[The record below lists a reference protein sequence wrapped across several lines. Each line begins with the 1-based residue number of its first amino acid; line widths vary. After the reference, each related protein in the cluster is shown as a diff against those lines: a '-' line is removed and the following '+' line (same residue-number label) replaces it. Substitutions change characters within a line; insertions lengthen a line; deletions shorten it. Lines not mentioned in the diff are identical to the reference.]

1 MQIGKN
7 SVVQFSY
14 TLKDESG
21 EIVEATDEGSPVAY
35 LHGHNN
41 MIPGL
46 EKVLEGKSVGDKV
59 SETLQPADA
68 YGERV
73 EDSIQR
79 VPVKHLQGE
88 KKWKPGMSA
97 TVQTDQGNRQVTIV
111 KMGKF
116 MATVDTNHPLAGKVV
131 TFDIEI
137 KDIREA
143 TAEEI
148 QHGHAHGAG
157 GHHHG

>member
-21 EIVEATDEGSPVAY
+21 DVVEATEEGSPAAY
-35 LHGHNN
+35 LHGHDN
-41 MIPGL
+41 MMAGL
-46 EKVLEGKSVGDKV
+46 ETAMEGKSIGD
-59 SETLQPADA
+59 TLSRTLEPADA
-68 YGERV
+68 YGERA

-79 VPVKHLQGE
+79 VPVKHLQGA
-88 KKWKPGMSA
+88 KKWKPGMTA
-97 TVQTDQGNRQVTIV
+97 TVQTEQANRQVTIV

-131 TFDIEI
+131 TFNIEI

>member
-1 MQIGKN
+1 MQIGKD

-21 EIVEATDEGSPVAY
+21 DVVEATDESSPVAY
-35 LHGHNN
+35 LHGHNS
-41 MIPGL
+41 MLPKL
-46 EKVLEGKSVGDKV
+46 EQVMEGKSVGDAI
-59 SETLQPADA
+59 SETLQPTDA
-68 YGERV
+68 YGERA

-79 VPVKHLQGE
+79 VPVKHLQGA

-148 QHGHAHGAG
+148 QHGHAHGVG
-157 GHHHG
+157 GHHHD

>member
-14 TLKDESG
+14 TLKDENG
-21 EIVEATDEGSPVAY
+21 DIVEATDAGSPVAY
-35 LHGHNN
+35 LHGHSS

-46 EKVLEGKSVGDKV
+46 EQAMEGKSIGDKL

-68 YGERV
+68 YGELI
-73 EDSIQR
+73 ENSIQR
-79 VPVKHLQGE
+79 VPVKHLQGA
-88 KKWKPGMSA
+88 KKWKPGMTA

-116 MATVDTNHPLAGKVV
+116 MVTVDTNHPLAGKVV

-143 TAEEI
+143 TTEEI

-157 GHHHG
+157 GHHHD

>member
-21 EIVEATDEGSPVAY
+21 DIVEATDEGSPVAY

-46 EKVLEGKSVGDKV
+46 EQVMEGKSVGDKV

-68 YGERV
+68 YGDRV

-79 VPVKHLQGE
+79 VPVKHLQGG
-88 KKWKPGMSA
+88 KKWKAGMSA
-97 TVQTDQGNRQVTIV
+97 TVQTDQGSRQVTIV

-116 MATVDTNHPLAGKVV
+116 MATVDANHPLAGKVL

-137 KDIREA
+137 KGVREA
-143 TAEEI
+143 TAEEV

-157 GHHHG
+157 GHHHD